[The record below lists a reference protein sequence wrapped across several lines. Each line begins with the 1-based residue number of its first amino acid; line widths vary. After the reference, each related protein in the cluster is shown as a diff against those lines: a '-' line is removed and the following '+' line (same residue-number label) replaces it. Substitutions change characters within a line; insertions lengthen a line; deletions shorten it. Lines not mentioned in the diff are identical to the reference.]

1 MLKKLRL
8 LYQVIGTK
16 FFSTNSLFS
25 VSVDLT
31 ERCNSRCT
39 ICELWKKENPH
50 TLSLDVF
57 EDQLK
62 NSKVLQKVS
71 LFNLGGGEPFVLK
84 NLFDYIAVIAKYGT
98 AMEVRIVTNGFQSKK
113 IAEVIERVMQETKL
127 TIGIKISL
135 DGGKDT
141 HEKIRGIAKSY
152 ELVMKTSAMLSE
164 LKLKYPSRLKINY
177 GFTVTDE
184 NTSELDAV
192 FETANQLNLGFFYK
206 PILAPAKFEKSK
218 VSESECLSAESIN
231 KIKQFSKKYEKEVK
245 FNFLDRKI
253 YKIFNNTLRSYLDY
267 PERLVTCYAG
277 SISCYITA
285 DGNVSPCLMLDDTM
299 GNLNTIDFDTLWKST
314 DSRKVRRKVERSDCH
329 CLTPCDTFPSI
340 IVDKFPFYT

>member
-1 MLKKLRL
+1 MFKKLRL
-8 LYQVIGTK
+8 LYQVVGTK
-16 FFSTNSLFS
+16 YFSTNSLFS

-50 TLSLDVF
+50 TLSLEVF

-84 NLFDYIAVIAKYGT
+84 NLFDYIAVIAKYGK
-98 AMEVRIVTNGFQSKK
+98 AMEVRIVTNGFQSKR

-135 DGGKDT
+135 DGGKET
-141 HEKIRGIAKSY
+141 HERIRGISGAY
-152 ELVMKTSAMLSE
+152 DLVMKTSSVLSD
-164 LKLKYPSRLKINY
+164 LKSKYPSRLKINY

-184 NTSELDAV
+184 NTNELDSV
-192 FETANQLNLGFFYK
+192 FETANQLDLGFFYK
-206 PILAPAKFEKSK
+206 PILAPAKFEKSE
-218 VSESECLSAESIN
+218 VFENESLSSESVN
-231 KIKQFSKKYEKEVK
+231 KIKQFSKQYEKKVK

-253 YKIFNNTLRSYLDY
+253 YKIFNNTLRRYLDY

-299 GNLNTIDFDTLWKST
+299 GNLNITGFDTLWKSAT
-314 DSRKVRRKVERSDCH
+314 SGKVRKKVEHSDCH